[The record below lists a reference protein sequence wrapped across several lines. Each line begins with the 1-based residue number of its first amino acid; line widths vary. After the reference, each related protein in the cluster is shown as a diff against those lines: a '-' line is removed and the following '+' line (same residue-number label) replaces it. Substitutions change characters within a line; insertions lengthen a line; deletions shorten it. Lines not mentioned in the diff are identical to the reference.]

1 MRAGSF
7 AIQCG
12 FGRGHNDSSCSASAT
27 IATLFML
34 PGNRSPRA
42 TAAGARLK
50 RGSLDRHGHAR
61 ELVRG
66 DDPVARTPS
75 LKPSI
80 TICLRGAL
88 GAERWRCVDQA
99 PYLYHESRFNGPL
112 TRTTGPAHDISSH
125 LQYMSAASIGKASHV
140 LAGRRP

>member
-7 AIQCG
+7 PIRCG
-12 FGRGHNDSSCSASAT
+12 FGRGRNDSSCSASAT

-34 PGNRSPRA
+34 PGNRSLRA

-61 ELVRG
+61 KLVRG
-66 DDPVARTPS
+66 DDPVTRTPS

-80 TICLRGAL
+80 TIRLRGAL
-88 GAERWRCVDQA
+88 GAER
-99 PYLYHESRFNGPL
+99 
-112 TRTTGPAHDISSH
+112 
-125 LQYMSAASIGKASHV
+125 
-140 LAGRRP
+140 

>member
-7 AIQCG
+7 PIRWG
-12 FGRGHNDSSCSASAT
+12 FGRGRNAPSCAASAT

-34 PGNRSPRA
+34 PGNRSLRA

-50 RGSLDRHGHAR
+50 RGSLDRHGQAR

-66 DDPVARTPS
+66 DDPVARTPF

-80 TICLRGAL
+80 TIRLRGTCSAD
-88 GAERWRCVDQA
+88 RYRCVD
-99 PYLYHESRFNGPL
+99 LLLIFGS
-112 TRTTGPAHDISSH
+112 
-125 LQYMSAASIGKASHV
+125 
-140 LAGRRP
+140 